1 VRVKDKEFDRIMA
14 EYREKY
20 DVDSLQNPND
30 KANLETMIR
39 NQLLIEKLQDRLDG
53 IADNTD
59 VDPMEVKKILD
70 SITALSQTNMQYER
84 TLGID
89 RKTRKTEQAESFPDY
104 LKAIKTHGR
113 EFIDQ
118 RLTRVFCK
126 SCNIM
131 IGRISGVYDTTEFN
145 AAFQCP
151 QCKKFTTMVRKERDI
166 FYDVKNPD
174 WRRKFPMEVIQP
186 KRAKNMPEIDL
197 VDDVVIE
204 DDADIEYGEQE

>member
-1 VRVKDKEFDRIMA
+1 MRVKDKEFDRIMA

-131 IGRISGVYDTTEFN
+131 VGRISGVYDTTEFN

-151 QCKKFTTMVRKERDI
+151 QCKKYTTMVRKERDI
-166 FYDVKNPD
+166 FYDVKSPD
-174 WRRKFPMEVIQP
+174 WRRRFPMEVIQP
-186 KRAKNMPEIDL
+186 KRAKNMPEIDII
-197 VDDVVIE
+197 DDVVIE
-204 DDADIEYGEQE
+204 EDADIEYGEQE